1 MNFSRKVR
9 EMDLGYGRGDGGVW
23 RRKVK
28 CREEEGEKEEKEEEE
43 KKKFLHTDRPTKGST
58 RGPRGPKKGICS
70 ALPICKILWAEPV
83 VSIAYG
89 TQIRT

>member
-1 MNFSRKVR
+1 M
-9 EMDLGYGRGDGGVW
+9 MGVTGVTW
-23 RRKVK
+23 MT
-28 CREEEGEKEEKEEEE
+28 EKEEEE
-43 KKKFLHTDRPTKGST
+43 EMKEKGEEGKFLRTGGPTKGST

-89 TQIRT
+89 QFFVLL